1 MNIAIILAGG
11 VGKRMGLH
19 IPKQFVRVN
28 GKPILVYTLEAFE
41 QSPLIDAIE
50 VVCVDGWQNTVK
62 TLGQKYKITK
72 LNWIVNWG

>member
-41 QSPLIDAIE
+41 QSPLM
-50 VVCVDGWQNTVK
+50 Q
-62 TLGQKYKITK
+62 
-72 LNWIVNWG
+72 